1 VFLVMKIFFLALI
14 LVNNFAFCSIQKSNA
29 VSADG
34 AIIYKWDGSSWID
47 TTYPSSTDLYNLL
60 NTEGIYRFYYT
71 SGSSDEPYYTASSS
85 STLKN
90 IEFSEIYSDVMEP
103 EFQSSEKTR
112 TSPFIVV
119 GSGVTDFTMSNVIL
133 SGFNIYDQ
141 DNTYL
146 NQPLIDLSGATS
158 LATFTISKCEFK
170 DIKLIGSIKYY
181 PPQPPVDPVAVP
193 SQLFNLLSGSL
204 SIQHSYFHHIQ
215 ISDSSLIEIGD
226 GVSDINV
233 ERNRFEH
240 IVLLNATDNIEESS
254 SITTCSVFD
263 IHLENLAGPITA
275 VVPINFIDN
284 IFGNITLKIMWTI
297 EQALKYAK
305 E

>member
-1 VFLVMKIFFLALI
+1 MKIFFLALI

-34 AIIYKWDGSSWID
+34 AIIYKWDGSGWID

-60 NTEGIYRFYYT
+60 NTEGIYRFYYI
-71 SGSSDEPYYTASSS
+71 SGSSIEPQYTAFSPSSI
-85 STLKN
+85 LKN
-90 IEFSEIYSDVMEP
+90 VEFSEIYSNVFEP

-112 TSPFIVV
+112 TSSFIIVD
-119 GSGVTDFTMSNVIL
+119 SGVIDFTMSNVIL
-133 SGFNIYDQ
+133 SGFNIRDQ
-141 DNTYL
+141 ADTYA
-146 NQPLIDLSGATS
+146 NKPLIDLSSATS
-158 LATFTISKCEFK
+158 LVTFTISKCEFK
-170 DIKLIGSIKYY
+170 EMKLIGSIQNY
-181 PPQPPVDPVAVP
+181 PLQPSVDPVAVP
-193 SQLFNLLSGSL
+193 SQLFNL
-204 SIQHSYFHHIQ
+204 QTDIQ
-215 ISDSSLIEIGD
+215 ISDSSLIEIGER
-226 GVSDINV
+226 VIDINV

-263 IHLENLAGPITA
+263 IHLKNDPTGSTF
-275 VVPINFIDN
+275 VPINFIDN